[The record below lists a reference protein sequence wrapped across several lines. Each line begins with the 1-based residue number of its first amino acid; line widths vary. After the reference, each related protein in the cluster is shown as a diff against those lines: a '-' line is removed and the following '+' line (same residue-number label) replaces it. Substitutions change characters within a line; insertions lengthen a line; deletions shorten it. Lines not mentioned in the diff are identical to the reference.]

1 MNVKV
6 NSEGSIPNDKVK
18 ILYEFISGLN
28 NDEQPYQVKVSS
40 TYDLISLCNDKSTTT
55 EQENPDDLEVIK
67 EEGEEDDIERY
78 LL

>member
-55 EQENPDDLEVIK
+55 E
-67 EEGEEDDIERY
+67 
-78 LL
+78 